1 VKKKRGKRAYTEYKV
16 VYIKYFML
24 IFLKRKADIYVSNE
38 GVYAMDLQNFIDG
51 QWQYDEQVQKMPVI
65 NPATGEQIGT
75 VPLSTKQH
83 IEEAVQAAYEAQK
96 KWSLIPA
103 PKRADYLYEIAF
115 KLKERKDEIA
125 QMLTKEMGKVIEEA
139 RGEVQEGIDMA
150 LYMAAEGRRLFGET
164 VPSELPN
171 KFAMSVRAP
180 IGVVGLIT
188 PWNFPI
194 AIATWK
200 AFPALIAGNTV
211 VWKPS
216 NETPFMALELAK
228 ICKEVG
234 LPNGVLNV
242 VYGTGPTVGTAM
254 IEHPQIRV
262 ISFTGSTTTG
272 SKVAELGGKHLK
284 KISLEMGG
292 KNAVIV
298 MDDADLELAV
308 DGILWSAFG
317 TAGQRCTACSRVI
330 AHKNIKQELQ
340 KKLIART
347 KALTI
352 GNGLDPSVKVGPV
365 INKAALE
372 KINHYVQ
379 IGKQQGATLAYG
391 GRIFV
396 HNEFENGYYF
406 EPTIFTD
413 VTPDM
418 IIAQEEIF
426 GPVISIIEVSSLE
439 QAIEVNNNVK
449 FGLSSSIFSSDIN
462 KLFKAQQLLDTG
474 IVYVNAGTTGA
485 EIHLPFGGTKGT
497 GNGHRDSGQAAL
509 DVYTEWKSIY
519 IDYSGKLQ
527 RAQIDNE

>member
-1 VKKKRGKRAYTEYKV
+1 ME
-16 VYIKYFML
+16 L
-24 IFLKRKADIYVSNE
+24 L
-38 GVYAMDLQNFIDG
+38 NFIGGKWIEDASL
-51 QWQYDEQVQKMPVI
+51 QKMPVI
-65 NPATGEQIGT
+65 NPANGEQLGT
-75 VPLSTKQH
+75 VPLSTKSQV
-83 IEEAVQAAYEAQK
+83 EFAAQKAKEAQK
-96 KWSLIPA
+96 QWALVPA
-103 PKRADYLYEIAF
+103 PKRAEYLYEVAF
-115 KLKERKDEIA
+115 KLKEKKEQLA
-125 QMLTKEMGKVIEEA
+125 QTLTKEMGKVIEEA

-180 IGVVGLIT
+180 IGVAGLIT

-200 AFPALIAGNTV
+200 SFPALIAGNTV

-216 NETPFMALELAK
+216 NETPMMAYELAK
-228 ICKEVG
+228 IFEEVG
-234 LPNGVLNV
+234 LPAGVVNV
-242 VYGTGPTVGTAM
+242 VFGSGPTVGTAM
-254 IEHPQIRV
+254 VEHPDIRI
-262 ISFTGSTTTG
+262 ISFTGSTATG

-298 MDDADLELAV
+298 MDDADLDLALE
-308 DGILWSAFG
+308 GILWSAFG

-330 AHKNIKQELQ
+330 VHKDVKQELERR
-340 KKLIART
+340 LVEAT
-347 KALTI
+347 KQLKI
-352 GNGLDPSVKVGPV
+352 GDGLDPTVKIGPV

-379 IGKQQGATLAYG
+379 IGKQQGANLLIGGEILTEGDLAKG
-391 GRIFV
+391 F
-396 HNEFENGYYF
+396 YYA
-406 EPTIFTD
+406 PTIFTD
-413 VTPDM
+413 VEASS
-418 IIAQEEIF
+418 ILAQEEIF
-426 GPVISIIEVSSLE
+426 GPVISMIEVSSLE
-439 QAIEVNNNVK
+439 EAIEVNNSVK
-449 FGLSSSIFSSDIN
+449 FGLSSSIFSQDVNTI
-462 KLFKAQQLLDTG
+462 FKAQQLLDTG

-519 IDYSGKLQ
+519 VDYSGKLQ
-527 RAQIDNE
+527 RAQIDNNA